1 MLVIG
6 ASGGVGQLIVA
17 KLAEQGYKIRAAGR
31 SKERAERLFQ
41 GSPDIEVA
49 QVDSRDS
56 KCDLLGDFRRRDLA
70 LCVCV
75 CVHACVRTG
84 NSVLDERL
92 WISSDR
98 LPKVS
103 TVICTTG
110 TTAFPSSRWEGGTP
124 DEIDNKGV
132 KSIVD
137 AAVANGV
144 ERFVH
149 ISSQGVERTKQV
161 EALVARCVY

>member
-1 MLVIG
+1 MCAVLVIG

-75 CVHACVRTG
+75 CACVCAYRKQ
-84 NSVLDERL
+84 RL
-92 WISSDR
+92 R
-98 LPKVS
+98 
-103 TVICTTG
+103 
-110 TTAFPSSRWEGGTP
+110 
-124 DEIDNKGV
+124 
-132 KSIVD
+132 
-137 AAVANGV
+137 
-144 ERFVH
+144 
-149 ISSQGVERTKQV
+149 
-161 EALVARCVY
+161 